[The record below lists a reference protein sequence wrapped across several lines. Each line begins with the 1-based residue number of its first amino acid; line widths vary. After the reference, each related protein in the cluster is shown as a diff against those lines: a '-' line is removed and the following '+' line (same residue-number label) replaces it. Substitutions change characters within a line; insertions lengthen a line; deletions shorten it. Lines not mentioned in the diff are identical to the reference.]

1 MIPVFNSNSG
11 PFMVLWYLFLV
22 FFALVIA
29 ANIVALFLKGILVWR
44 TSRFVRKHATA
55 RKAAK

>member
-22 FFALVIA
+22 FFGLVIA
-29 ANIVALFLKGILVWR
+29 ANVVALFLKGATLWR
-44 TSRFVRKHATA
+44 TKRFVRKHTPK
-55 RKAAK
+55 KAVK